1 MIKLKNILAENM
13 RRFGIKNLSEDNLQ
27 EDNNSMTTQL
37 FNTAKQNYDNG
48 QRNPSVE
55 KKIKNCIT
63 KNRLKSLFWL
73 TTARGAYILGLI
85 AVGFL
90 IPALGGAEIA
100 ALAGIYIIYVIASE
114 RNIIENNI
122 STDVKK
128 LCDCLF

>member
-1 MIKLKNILAENM
+1 M
-13 RRFGIKNLSEDNLQ
+13 RRITRLNENDLNRIVRRVIREEEDR
-27 EDNNSMTTQL
+27 SMTTQM
-37 FNTAKQNYDNG
+37 FNTAKQKYDNG
-48 QRNPSVE
+48 QRNPSLE

-90 IPALGGAEIA
+90 IPGLDGVEVA
-100 ALAGIYIIYVIASE
+100 ALAAIYIIYVIASE

-122 STDVKK
+122 SNDVKK

>member
-1 MIKLKNILAENM
+1 M
-13 RRFGIKNLSEDNLQ
+13 RRITRLNENDLNRIVRRVIREEEDR
-27 EDNNSMTTQL
+27 SMTTQM
-37 FNTAKQNYDNG
+37 FNTAKQKYDNG
-48 QRNPSVE
+48 QRDPILE

-63 KNRLKSLFWL
+63 KNRLKSLLWL
-73 TTARGAYILGLI
+73 TTARGAYVLGLI

-90 IPALGGAEIA
+90 IPVLDGVEVA

-122 STDVKK
+122 SNDVKK

>member
-13 RRFGIKNLSEDNLQ
+13 RRFGTKNLSEDNLQ

-37 FNTAKQNYDNG
+37 FNTAKQKYDNG
-48 QRNPSVE
+48 QRNPSME
-55 KKIKNCIT
+55 KQIKNCIT

-73 TTARGAYILGLI
+73 TTARGAEVLGLI

-90 IPALGGAEIA
+90 IPGLDWVE
-100 ALAGIYIIYVIASE
+100 AGVFAIGYISFVIAVE
-114 RNIIENNI
+114 MDIIENNL
-122 STDVKK
+122 SNDVKK

>member
-1 MIKLKNILAENM
+1 M
-13 RRFGIKNLSEDNLQ
+13 RRITRLNENDLNRIVRRVIREEEDR
-27 EDNNSMTTQL
+27 SMTTQM
-37 FNTAKQNYDNG
+37 FNTAKQKYDNG
-48 QRNPSVE
+48 QRNPSLE

-73 TTARGAYILGLI
+73 TTARGAYVLGLI

-90 IPALGGAEIA
+90 IPVLDGVEVA
-100 ALAGIYIIYVIASE
+100 ALAAIYIIYVIASE

-122 STDVKK
+122 SNDVKK

>member
-1 MIKLKNILAENM
+1 MIRITSLNENDLNRIV
-13 RRFGIKNLSEDNLQ
+13 RRVISEE
-27 EDNNSMTTQL
+27 EDRSMTTQM
-37 FNTAKQNYDNG
+37 FNTAKQKYDNG
-48 QRNPSVE
+48 QRNPSLE

-90 IPALGGAEIA
+90 IPGLDGVEVG
-100 ALAGIYIIYVIASE
+100 ALAAIYIIYVIASE

-122 STDVKK
+122 SNDVKK

>member
-1 MIKLKNILAENM
+1 M
-13 RRFGIKNLSEDNLQ
+13 RRITRLNENDLNRIVRRVIREEEDR
-27 EDNNSMTTQL
+27 SMTTQM
-37 FNTAKQNYDNG
+37 FNTAKQKYDNG
-48 QRNPSVE
+48 QRNPSLE

-73 TTARGAYILGLI
+73 TTARGAYVLGLI

-90 IPALGGAEIA
+90 IPGLDGVEVA
-100 ALAGIYIIYVIASE
+100 ALAAIYIIYVIASE

-122 STDVKK
+122 SNDVKK

>member
-1 MIKLKNILAENM
+1 M
-13 RRFGIKNLSEDNLQ
+13 RRITRLNENDLNRIVRRVIREEEDR
-27 EDNNSMTTQL
+27 SMTTQM
-37 FNTAKQNYDNG
+37 FNTAKQKYDNG
-48 QRNPSVE
+48 QRDPSLE

-73 TTARGAYILGLI
+73 TTARGAYVLGLI

-90 IPALGGAEIA
+90 IPGLDGVEVA
-100 ALAGIYIIYVIASE
+100 ALAAIYIIYVIASE

-122 STDVKK
+122 SNDVKK

>member
-1 MIKLKNILAENM
+1 M
-13 RRFGIKNLSEDNLQ
+13 RRITRLNENDLNRIVRRVIREEEDR
-27 EDNNSMTTQL
+27 SMTTQM
-37 FNTAKQNYDNG
+37 FNTAKQKYDNG
-48 QRNPSVE
+48 QRNPSLE

-90 IPALGGAEIA
+90 IPGLDGVEVG
-100 ALAGIYIIYVIASE
+100 ALAAIYIIYVIASE

-122 STDVKK
+122 SNDVKK

>member
-13 RRFGIKNLSEDNLQ
+13 RRFGTKNLSEVNLQ

-37 FNTAKQNYDNG
+37 FNTAKQKYDNG
-48 QRNPSVE
+48 QRNPSME
-55 KKIKNCIT
+55 KQIKNCIT

-73 TTARGAYILGLI
+73 TTARGAYVLGLI

-90 IPALGGAEIA
+90 IPGLDGVEVA
-100 ALAGIYIIYVIASE
+100 ALAAIYIIYVIASE

-122 STDVKK
+122 SNDVKK